1 MNSKE
6 KPKQKTKD
14 EHVLEYLD
22 DLEKDVNRYIPGTL
36 SLKFQRMFDDVIT
49 REQPTH
55 ISYKDMENLKF
66 QMMLLLNH
74 YVNPNS
80 FYICFPIKMEKQ

>member
-36 SLKFQRMFDDVIT
+36 SLKF
-49 REQPTH
+49 
-55 ISYKDMENLKF
+55 
-66 QMMLLLNH
+66 
-74 YVNPNS
+74 
-80 FYICFPIKMEKQ
+80 